1 MEFRYCYHHLIN
13 QYQKTMLNTSSNLY
27 RTEWLNLVFKNRNQS
42 YGAYELRSQSASN
55 TLRALFIAAPLFILL
70 FASPMIYKYLQPEA
84 AVDQARPDIPVTM
97 APIQPPVELPKPKE
111 QIEQPKSEPIK
122 EKIKMVKL
130 PSNPVVVN
138 KPVAVEPPTVDE
150 MENAV
155 VGPVTQTGKETNLT
169 SLPTDGNSDGA
180 GIGLGSGPGADENAI
195 YDGTS
200 VEIYPEFEGGMKGWE
215 KYLRRNLRYPYD
227 AQEENKQGKVF
238 ISFVVE
244 KDGSISNVTLVRG
257 IYQSLDEEAARVIK
271 KSPKWRPGIQN
282 GRAVRVRYNMPISF
296 ALSQ

>member
-1 MEFRYCYHHLIN
+1 M
-13 QYQKTMLNTSSNLY
+13 Y

-70 FASPMIYKYLQPEA
+70 FASPKIYSLIKGERT
-84 AVDQARPDIPVTM
+84 VDNSLPTSRI
-97 APIQPPVELPKPKE
+97 VELERPPIVEIPKPLE

-138 KPVAVEPPTVDE
+138 KPLIVEPPTVDE

-169 SLPTDGNSDGA
+169 SLPAEGDGNGAVAGA
-180 GIGLGSGPGADENAI
+180 GSGSGTEETI

-200 VEIYPEFEGGMKGWE
+200 VEIYPDFEGGMKGWE

-227 AQEENKQGKVF
+227 AQEQNKQGKVF

-257 IYQSLDEEAARVIK
+257 VHKSLDEEAARVIK
-271 KSPKWRPGIQN
+271 KSPKWKPGIQN
-282 GRAVRVRYNMPISF
+282 GRAVRVRYNMPVSF

>member
-1 MEFRYCYHHLIN
+1 M
-13 QYQKTMLNTSSNLY
+13 Y

-70 FASPMIYKYLQPEA
+70 FASPMIYKYLQPETT
-84 AVDQARPDIPVTM
+84 VDQARPDIPVTM
-97 APIQPPVELPKPKE
+97 APIQPPVELPKPLE

-138 KPVAVEPPTVDE
+138 KPVTVDPPTVDE

-155 VGPVTQTGKETNLT
+155 VGPVTQTGKETSLT
-169 SLPTDGNSDGA
+169 SLPAEGNGNGA
-180 GIGLGSGPGADENAI
+180 GLGAGSGAGTEETI

-227 AQEENKQGKVF
+227 AQEENKEGKVF

-244 KDGSISNVTLVRG
+244 KDGSISNVTLIRG
-257 IYQSLDEEAARVIK
+257 VHRSLDEEAARVIK
-271 KSPKWRPGIQN
+271 RSPKWRPGIQN

>member
-1 MEFRYCYHHLIN
+1 M
-13 QYQKTMLNTSSNLY
+13 Y

-70 FASPMIYKYLQPEA
+70 FASPKIYSLIKGERT
-84 AVDQARPDIPVTM
+84 VDNSLPTSRIVELERP
-97 APIQPPVELPKPKE
+97 PIVEVPKPVEK
-111 QIEQPKSEPIK
+111 IELPKSEPIK

-138 KPVAVEPPTVDE
+138 KPLIVEPPTVDE

-169 SLPTDGNSDGA
+169 SLPAEGDGNGA
-180 GIGLGSGPGADENAI
+180 GLGADSGSGTEETI

-200 VEIYPEFEGGMKGWE
+200 VEIYPDFEGGMKGWE

-227 AQEENKQGKVF
+227 AQEQNKQGKVY

-257 IYQSLDEEAARVIK
+257 VHKSLDEEAARVIK
-271 KSPKWRPGIQN
+271 KSPKWKPGIQN

>member
-1 MEFRYCYHHLIN
+1 
-13 QYQKTMLNTSSNLY
+13 LY

-70 FASPMIYKYLQPEA
+70 FASPMIYKYLQPETT
-84 AVDQARPDIPVTM
+84 VDQARPDIPVTM
-97 APIQPPVELPKPKE
+97 APIQPPVELPKPLE

-130 PSNPVVVN
+130 PSNPLVVS
-138 KPVAVEPPTVDE
+138 KPIETEPPTVDE
-150 MENAV
+150 VENAV
-155 VGPVTQTGKETNLT
+155 VGPVTQTGKETSLT
-169 SLPTDGNSDGA
+169 SLPAEGNGNGA
-180 GIGLGSGPGADENAI
+180 GLGAGSGAGTEETI

-227 AQEENKQGKVF
+227 AQEENKEGKVF

-244 KDGSISNVTLVRG
+244 KDGSISNVTLIRG
-257 IYQSLDEEAARVIK
+257 VHRSLDEEAARVIK
-271 KSPKWRPGIQN
+271 RSPKWRPGIQN

>member
-1 MEFRYCYHHLIN
+1 LISSSDQTN
-13 QYQKTMLNTSSNLY
+13 IRKTMLNTSSNLNK
-27 RTEWLNLVFKNRNQS
+27 TEWLNLVFRNRNQA
-42 YGAYELRSQSASN
+42 YGAYELRLHSDQN

-70 FASPMIYKYLQPEA
+70 FASPMIYRYVHPET
-84 AVDQARPDIPVTM
+84 AVDDAKPDIPVTM
-97 APIQPPVELPKPKE
+97 APIHPPIEQPKPLEK
-111 QIEQPKSEPIK
+111 IDPPKSEPIR

-130 PSNPVVVN
+130 PSNPEVVS
-138 KPVAVEPPTVDE
+138 KPIETDPPTVDE
-150 MENAV
+150 VENAV
-155 VGPVTQTGKETNLT
+155 VGPVTQTGKETSLT
-169 SLPTDGNSDGA
+169 SLPAEGDGNGA
-180 GIGLGSGPGADENAI
+180 GIGAGSGMGADENAI

-227 AQEENKQGKVF
+227 AQGENKQGKVF
-238 ISFVVE
+238 ISFIVE
-244 KDGSISNVTLVRG
+244 RDGSISNVTLVRG
-257 IYQSLDEEAARVIK
+257 VYQSLDEEAARVIK

>member
-1 MEFRYCYHHLIN
+1 
-13 QYQKTMLNTSSNLY
+13 MLNTSSNLY

-70 FASPMIYKYLQPEA
+70 FASPKIYSLIKGERT
-84 AVDQARPDIPVTM
+84 VDNSLPTSRI
-97 APIQPPVELPKPKE
+97 VELERPPIVEIPKPLE

-138 KPVAVEPPTVDE
+138 KPLIVEPPTVDE

-169 SLPTDGNSDGA
+169 SLPAEGDGNGA
-180 GIGLGSGPGADENAI
+180 GAGAGAGSGSGTEETI

-200 VEIYPEFEGGMKGWE
+200 VEIYPDFEGGMKGWE

-227 AQEENKQGKVF
+227 AQEQNKQGKVF

-257 IYQSLDEEAARVIK
+257 VHKSLDEEAARVIK
-271 KSPKWRPGIQN
+271 KSPKWKPGIQN
-282 GRAVRVRYNMPISF
+282 GRAVRVRYNMPVSF

>member
-1 MEFRYCYHHLIN
+1 
-13 QYQKTMLNTSSNLY
+13 MLNTSSNLY

-70 FASPMIYKYLQPEA
+70 FASPKIYSLIKGEQP
-84 AVDQARPDIPVTM
+84 VDSKLLLDDMVVIER
-97 APIQPPVELPKPKE
+97 APIVEIPKPQE
-111 QIEQPKSEPIK
+111 QMEMPKSEPIK

-138 KPVAVEPPTVDE
+138 KPIAIEPPTVDE
-150 MENAV
+150 IENAV
-155 VGPVTQTGKETNLT
+155 IGPVTQTGKETNLT
-169 SLPTDGNSDGA
+169 SLPAEGN
-180 GIGLGSGPGADENAI
+180 GSGTGPGAGSGSGTDENTI
-195 YDGTS
+195 FDGTTLE
-200 VEIYPEFEGGMKGWE
+200 VYPDFEGGMKGWE

-227 AQEENKQGKVF
+227 AQEQNKQGKVF

-257 IYQSLDEEAARVIK
+257 VHKSLDEEAARVIK
-271 KSPKWRPGIQN
+271 KSPKWKPGIQN

>member
-1 MEFRYCYHHLIN
+1 
-13 QYQKTMLNTSSNLY
+13 
-27 RTEWLNLVFKNRNQS
+27 
-42 YGAYELRSQSASN
+42 
-55 TLRALFIAAPLFILL
+55 
-70 FASPMIYKYLQPEA
+70 
-84 AVDQARPDIPVTM
+84 
-97 APIQPPVELPKPKE
+97 
-111 QIEQPKSEPIK
+111 
-122 EKIKMVKL
+122 
-130 PSNPVVVN
+130 
-138 KPVAVEPPTVDE
+138 

-169 SLPTDGNSDGA
+169 SLPAEGNGNGV
-180 GIGLGSGPGADENAI
+180 GIGTGSGADENAI

-257 IYQSLDEEAARVIK
+257 VYQSLDEEAARVIK
-271 KSPKWRPGIQN
+271 KSPKWKPGIQN